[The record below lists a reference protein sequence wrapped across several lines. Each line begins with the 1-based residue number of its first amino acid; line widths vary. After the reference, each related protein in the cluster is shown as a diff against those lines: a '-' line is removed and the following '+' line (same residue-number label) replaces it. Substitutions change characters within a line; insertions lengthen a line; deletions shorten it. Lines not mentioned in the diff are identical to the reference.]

1 MVKQTEMI
9 KNIVFDFGGVI
20 ADIDREQ
27 AVKAFIRLGVTD
39 ADRILDKYHQT
50 GIFQELEEGTLTEE
64 AYRNELGKL
73 CGRTLT
79 WEEVQQAWL
88 GFFTGVDI
96 RKLHCLEELRQKGYK
111 LYVLSNTN
119 PYVMGWACSERF
131 SSEKKPLTAY
141 FEKLYLSYQIGCT
154 KPDRHIFEFML
165 TDSKIQPQETL
176 FVDDGASNVA
186 AGRDLGMH
194 TFQPQNGS
202 DWRNELNQLL
212 AELK

>member
-1 MVKQTEMI
+1 MI

-27 AVKAFIRLGVTD
+27 AVQAFIRLGVKD

-73 CGRTLT
+73 CGRTLS

-88 GFFTGVDI
+88 GFFTGIDV
-96 RKLHCLEELRQKGYK
+96 RKLHYLETLRREGYK

-131 SSEKKPLTAY
+131 SSEDKPLTAY
-141 FEKLYLSYQIGCT
+141 FEKLYLSYQTGCT
-154 KPDRHIFEFML
+154 KPDRRIFEFML
-165 TDSKIQPQETL
+165 TDSKMQPEETL
-176 FVDDGASNVA
+176 FVDDGASNIA
-186 AGRDLGMH
+186 AGRELGMY
-194 TFQPQNGS
+194 TFQPENGS
-202 DWRNELNQLL
+202 DWRDELAKLL
-212 AELK
+212 IRLK

>member
-1 MVKQTEMI
+1 MI

-27 AVKAFIRLGVTD
+27 AVQAFIRLGVKD

-73 CGRTLT
+73 CGRTLS

-88 GFFTGVDI
+88 GFFTGIDV
-96 RKLHCLEELRQKGYK
+96 RKLHYLETLRREGYK

-131 SSEKKPLTAY
+131 FSEGKPLTAY

-154 KPDRHIFEFML
+154 KPDRRIFEFML
-165 TDSKIQPQETL
+165 TDSKMQPEETL
-176 FVDDGASNVA
+176 FVDDGASNIA
-186 AGRDLGMH
+186 AGRELGMY
-194 TFQPQNGS
+194 TFQPENGS
-202 DWRNELNQLL
+202 DWRDELAKLL
-212 AELK
+212 IRLK

>member
-1 MVKQTEMI
+1 MI

-27 AVKAFIRLGVTD
+27 AVQAFIRLGVKD

-73 CGRTLT
+73 CGRTLS

-88 GFFTGVDI
+88 GFFTGIDV
-96 RKLHCLEELRQKGYK
+96 RKLHYLETLRREGYK

-119 PYVMGWACSERF
+119 PYVMG
-131 SSEKKPLTAY
+131 
-141 FEKLYLSYQIGCT
+141 
-154 KPDRHIFEFML
+154 
-165 TDSKIQPQETL
+165 
-176 FVDDGASNVA
+176 
-186 AGRDLGMH
+186 
-194 TFQPQNGS
+194 
-202 DWRNELNQLL
+202 
-212 AELK
+212 